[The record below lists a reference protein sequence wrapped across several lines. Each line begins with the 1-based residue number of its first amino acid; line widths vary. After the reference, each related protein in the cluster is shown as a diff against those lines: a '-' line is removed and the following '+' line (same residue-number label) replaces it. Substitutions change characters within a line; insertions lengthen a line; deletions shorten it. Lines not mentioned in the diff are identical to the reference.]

1 MAKLAS
7 KSWVKI
13 TKLLLACVQ
22 LLFLAHIVTAQ
33 AESIASYPEGWEN
46 WPTVKESMV
55 PGSDV
60 ILPPETPLFIQEAV
74 AAYNWINDGKGTKLT
89 VRVHPNKLEQ
99 YKTHGP
105 YTDGATVVGVYE
117 TPGIV
122 FVTEH
127 LVGEPIYGV
136 YDKKGV
142 DISHQHPKFQPEA
155 CIQCHSAYSDICI
168 NGTCTTPVIDL
179 FKDSVTQ

>member
-1 MAKLAS
+1 MAKPVSTSNSIIKMLLRIG
-7 KSWVKI
+7 VQ
-13 TKLLLACVQ
+13 LMLLAY
-22 LLFLAHIVTAQ
+22 ITSAQ
-33 AESIASYPEGWEN
+33 AESIASYPKDWEH
-46 WPTVKESMV
+46 WPVVKESMV

-60 ILPPETPLFIQEAV
+60 VLPPETPLFIQEAV

-89 VRVHPNKLEQ
+89 IRVHPDKLEQ

-117 TPGIV
+117 TPGVV

-127 LVGEPIYGV
+127 LVGEPIYGA
-136 YDKKGV
+136 YDKKGK

-179 FKDSVTQ
+179 FNDTVVQ